1 MRSRR
6 RSAARRLIVFDVLL
20 DAARPARHGARMPTW
35 TDFETAAPELAAAV
49 RERLDAHTHKTIAT
63 LRRDGG
69 PRISGTETTFRDG
82 ELWIGSMWQALKAK
96 DLQRDPRY
104 ALHSGSDEPD
114 DWKGDAKLAGVVE
127 EITDEARVKELNGEA
142 AANGP
147 SHLFRLDVDEVSLVR
162 LNDTR
167 DGIVIDVWTADGG
180 TRRVARK

>member
-1 MRSRR
+1 M
-6 RSAARRLIVFDVLL
+6 
-20 DAARPARHGARMPTW
+20 PAW
-35 TDFETAAPELAAAV
+35 TDFEAAAPELAAAV

-63 LRRDGG
+63 IRRDGS

-82 ELWIGSMWQALKAK
+82 ELWIGSMWEARKAL
-96 DLQRDPRY
+96 DLQRDPRF
-104 ALHSGSDEPD
+104 ALHSGSDEPS

-127 EITDEARVKELNGEA
+127 EITEPDRVRELNGEA

-167 DGIVIDVWTADGG
+167 DGIVIDLWTPERG
-180 TRRVARK
+180 TRRIARK